1 MGGYGSFDHVYKS
14 TNAMSNDPTFTS
26 IQGNLPDMPV
36 YSAVIDVNN
45 SNNIIIGTE
54 FGVWSTTSGSS
65 WIVEDDGMPLVPCHM
80 LRQQYL
86 PGVNKG
92 VIYVGTHGRGIFK
105 SSNTSS
111 VFDFTNDESDNVN
124 TLSIY
129 PNPAESFITLEL
141 SSDINVYDV
150 SIIDLMGKEVYNSNS
165 LTSMRIDISDL
176 EIGNYIIVV
185 NSDSGKKLGKLIKTK

>member
-1 MGGYGSFDHVYKS
+1 M
-14 TNAMSNDPTFTS
+14 
-26 IQGNLPDMPV
+26 
-36 YSAVIDVNN
+36 NN

-54 FGVWSTTSGSS
+54 FGVWSTTNGSS

-111 VFDFTNDESDNVN
+111 VFDLTNDESDNVN
-124 TLSIY
+124 ILSIY

-176 EIGNYIIVV
+176 EIGSYIIVV